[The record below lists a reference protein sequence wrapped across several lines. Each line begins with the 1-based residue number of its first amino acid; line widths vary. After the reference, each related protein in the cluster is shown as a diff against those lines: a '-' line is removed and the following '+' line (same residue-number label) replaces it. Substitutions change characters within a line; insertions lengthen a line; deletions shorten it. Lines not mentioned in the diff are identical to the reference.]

1 MNTTS
6 QPTSS
11 STPTNIVINSI
22 LQKYSW
28 NWQGQQLWVI
38 YETAG
43 EGTPVLLLP
52 AFSTV
57 SSRSEMAALANLL
70 APHFQ
75 TVTLDWPG
83 FGESDRPPLDYQP
96 AIYQQF
102 LADFIK
108 TIFKTP
114 VAVVAAGHSAGYVM
128 QLAKQQPE
136 LFSQIILTAPTWR
149 GPLPTMSGKQQDWF
163 RIIKEAVRSPILGDI
178 LYSLN
183 TAPPFLSYMYQSHV
197 FTDPKILTSDFIDRK
212 WQITQKPGAKFAPIA
227 FVTGALDPVQNR
239 AEFLNLFESISI
251 PIMVIIGQQCPPK
264 SKEEMEILTQ
274 LPNIQ
279 SRLLPGSLGM
289 HEEFPGEIAEAI
301 LPFLP
306 H

>member
-6 QPTSS
+6 PATS
-11 STPTNIVINSI
+11 PTNTDSL
-22 LQKYSW
+22 LQKYAW
-28 NWQGQQLWVI
+28 NWQGEPLWVV

-57 SSRSEMAALANLL
+57 SSRSEMAGIANLL

-83 FGESDRPPLDYQP
+83 FGESDRPPLDYKP
-96 AIYQQF
+96 GIFQQF
-102 LADFIK
+102 LADFVK

-128 QLAKQQPE
+128 QLANEQPE
-136 LFSQIILTAPTWR
+136 LFSHIVLTAPTWR
-149 GPLPTMSGKQQDWF
+149 GPLPTMAGKQQDWF
-163 RIIKEAVRSPILGDI
+163 SIIRETVRSPILGDI

-183 TAPPFLSYMYQSHV
+183 TAPPFLNYMYQSHV
-197 FTDPKILTSDFIDRK
+197 FTDPKILTSDFMDQK
-212 WQITQKPGAKFAPIA
+212 WQITQKPGAKFAPVA
-227 FVTGALDPVQNR
+227 FVTGALDPIQTNS
-239 AEFLNLFESISI
+239 EFLTLFNAISL
-251 PIMVIIGQQCPPK
+251 PIMIVIGEQCPAK
-264 SKEEMEILTQ
+264 SKQEMDSLAQ

-279 SRLLPGSLGM
+279 TCRLSGSLGM
-289 HEEFPGEIAEAI
+289 HEEFPQEIAAEI
-301 LPFLP
+301 LPFLQN
-306 H
+306 

>member
-6 QPTSS
+6 QSTSPTSI
-11 STPTNIVINSI
+11 NIASI

-28 NWQGQQLWVI
+28 NWQGQQLWVV

-57 SSRSEMAALANLL
+57 SSRSEMVALANLL

-75 TVTLDWPG
+75 TVRLDWPG
-83 FGESDRPPLDYQP
+83 FGDSDRPALQYNP

-102 LADFIK
+102 LADFVK

-128 QLAKQQPE
+128 QLAKQQPD
-136 LFSQIILTAPTWR
+136 LFSHIVVTAPTWR
-149 GPLPTMSGKQQDWF
+149 GPLPTMAGKQQDWF
-163 RIIKEAVRSPILGDI
+163 GIVREAVRSPILGDI
-178 LYSLN
+178 LYTLN

-197 FTDPKILTSDFIDRK
+197 FTDSKILTSSFIDQK
-212 WQITQKPGAKFAPIA
+212 WQITQQPGGKFAPVA
-227 FVTGALDPVQNR
+227 FVTGALDPVQTSS
-239 AEFLNLFESISI
+239 EFLSLFDSISL
-251 PIMVIIGQQCPPK
+251 PIMVAIGEQCPPK
-264 SKEEMEILTQ
+264 SKQEMDTLAQ
-274 LPNIQ
+274 LPNVQ
-279 SRLLPGSLGM
+279 SRNLPGSLGM
-289 HEEFPGEIAEAI
+289 HEEFPGEIAAEI
-301 LPFLP
+301 LPFLQN
-306 H
+306 

>member
-6 QPTSS
+6 PATS
-11 STPTNIVINSI
+11 PTNTDSL
-22 LQKYSW
+22 LQKYAW
-28 NWQGQQLWVI
+28 NWQGEPLWVV

-57 SSRSEMAALANLL
+57 SSRSEMAGIANLL

-83 FGESDRPPLDYQP
+83 FGESDRPPLDYKP
-96 AIYQQF
+96 GIFQQF
-102 LADFIK
+102 LADFVK

-128 QLAKQQPE
+128 QLANEQPE
-136 LFSQIILTAPTWR
+136 LFSHIVLTAPTWR
-149 GPLPTMSGKQQDWF
+149 GPLPTMAGKQQDWF
-163 RIIKEAVRSPILGDI
+163 SIIRETVRSPILGDI

-197 FTDPKILTSDFIDRK
+197 FTDAKILTSDFMDQK
-212 WQITQKPGAKFAPIA
+212 WQITQKPGAKFAPVA
-227 FVTGALDPVQNR
+227 FVTGALDPIQTNS
-239 AEFLNLFESISI
+239 EFLSLFNENSL
-251 PIMVIIGQQCPPK
+251 PIMIVIGEQCPPK
-264 SKEEMEILTQ
+264 SKQEMDNLAQ

-279 SRLLPGSLGM
+279 TRRLPGSLGM
-289 HEEFPGEIAEAI
+289 HEEFPQEIAAEI
-301 LPFLP
+301 LPFLQN
-306 H
+306 